1 MVFVIEQRITFYL
14 VLEWCIL
21 YLTVDVISNNS
32 GAHEP
37 SILKVTGTG
46 LLKKDENVKTTENS

>member
-46 LLKKDENVKTTENS
+46 LLKKDENVN